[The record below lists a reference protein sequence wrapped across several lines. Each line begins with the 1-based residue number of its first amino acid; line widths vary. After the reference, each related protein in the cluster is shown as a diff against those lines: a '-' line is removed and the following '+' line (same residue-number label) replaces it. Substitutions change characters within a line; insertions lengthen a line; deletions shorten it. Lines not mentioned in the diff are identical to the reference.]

1 MADSSPPT
9 AALPDSP
16 AALGRLVARER
27 VRAME
32 SLASLI
38 AHEIRSSVLGVTSAA
53 QLLRYALPQDPVAE
67 KSLGRIL
74 QESERLSTLH
84 EALSEYATEVP
95 PRSAPIDPDGL
106 WDTVLANMRGALEAN
121 SVSLIHVASPAP
133 AVCLVDEEQMTRAL
147 ERIIH
152 HAIAR
157 GQTGSQLRI
166 ESSVE
171 SGAAWRSE
179 ISVASAARV
188 SPKPGGGDFERPT
201 FLIALANRTLVAHG
215 GEVVDHSGEDAS
227 MIVTV
232 RLPLSSSIE

>member
-1 MADSSPPT
+1 MSDSSTPIV
-9 AALPDSP
+9 AMPDSP

-38 AHEIRSSVLGVTSAA
+38 AHEIRSTVLSVTSAA

-74 QESERLSTLH
+74 QESERLSSLH

-95 PRSAPIDPDGL
+95 PRFAAIDPDGL
-106 WDTVLANMRGALEAN
+106 WRTVLANMRGALEAN
-121 SVSLIHVASPAP
+121 SVSVTHGASPAP
-133 AVCLVDEEQMTRAL
+133 AVCLIDEEQMSRAF

-152 HAIAR
+152 LAIAR
-157 GQTGSQLRI
+157 GQSGSRLQI
-166 ESSVE
+166 VSSVE
-171 SGAAWRSE
+171 AGSAWRCVV
-179 ISVASAARV
+179 SVAS
-188 SPKPGGGDFERPT
+188 SPRSSSKHGSGDFERPT
-201 FLIALANRTLVAHG
+201 FLAALANRTLVAHG
-215 GEVVDHSGEDAS
+215 GEVLTPSEEDAS
-227 MIVTV
+227 LIVTI

>member
-1 MADSSPPT
+1 MADSSTPT
-9 AALPDSP
+9 VILPDSP

-74 QESERLSTLH
+74 QESERLSSLH

-95 PRSAPIDPDGL
+95 PRFASTDPDGL
-106 WDTVLANMRGALEAN
+106 WDTVLAGMRGALEAN
-121 SVSLIHVASPAP
+121 SVSLTLVASPTP
-133 AVCLVDEEQMTRAL
+133 AVCLVDEEQMTRAF

-157 GQTGSQLRI
+157 GQAGSQLRI
-166 ESSVE
+166 VSSVE
-171 SGAAWRSE
+171 SGAAWHSA
-179 ISVASAARV
+179 ISVVSAPRAT
-188 SPKPGGGDFERPT
+188 PKPGSGDFERPT
-201 FLIALANRTLVAHG
+201 FLTALANRTLVAHG

-232 RLPLSSSIE
+232 RLPLSSSGE

>member
-1 MADSSPPT
+1 MSDSSTPT
-9 AALPDSP
+9 GAMPDSP

-38 AHEIRSSVLGVTSAA
+38 AHEIRSTVLGVTSAA

-74 QESERLSTLH
+74 QESERLSSLH

-95 PRSAPIDPDGL
+95 PRFAPLNPDGL
-106 WDTVLANMRGALEAN
+106 WRSVLTNMRGALEAN
-121 SVSLIHVASPAP
+121 SVSIAHVASPVP
-133 AVCLVDEEQMTRAL
+133 TVCLVDEDQMIRAF

-157 GQTGSQLRI
+157 GQAGSQFRI
-166 ESSVE
+166 VSAVE
-171 SGAAWRSE
+171 GAAWRSTV
-179 ISVASAARV
+179 SVS
-188 SPKPGGGDFERPT
+188 SPTRPNSKSTGGDSERPT
-201 FLIALANRTLVAHG
+201 FLAALANRTLVAHG
-215 GEVVDHSGEDAS
+215 GEVVDHSGEDPS
-227 MIVTV
+227 LIVTV
-232 RLPLSSSIE
+232 RLPIPSTIE

>member
-1 MADSSPPT
+1 MTDASPPT
-9 AALPDSP
+9 IARPDSP

-38 AHEIRSSVLGVTSAA
+38 AHEIRSAVLGVTSAA

-74 QESERLSTLH
+74 LESERLSSLH

-95 PRSAPIDPDGL
+95 PRFAPMDPDGL
-106 WDTVLANMRGALEAN
+106 WRTVLANMRGALEAN
-121 SVSLIHVASPAP
+121 SVSVEHDESPSP
-133 AVCLVDEEQMTRAL
+133 AVCLVDEEQMSRAF

-157 GQTGSQLRI
+157 GQSGAELQI
-166 ESSVE
+166 VSSVTAG
-171 SGAAWRSE
+171 GAGR
-179 ISVASAARV
+179 
-188 SPKPGGGDFERPT
+188 T
-201 FLIALANRTLVAHG
+201 TIAVG
-215 GEVVDHSGEDAS
+215 
-227 MIVTV
+227 
-232 RLPLSSSIE
+232 SSSGPGRRTS

>member
-1 MADSSPPT
+1 MSDSPT
-9 AALPDSP
+9 PTGALPDSP

-38 AHEIRSSVLGVTSAA
+38 AHEIRSTVLGVTSAA

-74 QESERLSTLH
+74 QESERLSSLH

-95 PRSAPIDPDGL
+95 PRFAPSDPDDL
-106 WDTVLANMRGALEAN
+106 WQTVLANMRGALEAN
-121 SVSLIHVASPAP
+121 SVSITHVASTAP
-133 AVCLVDEEQMTRAL
+133 AICLVDEEQMTRAF
-147 ERIIH
+147 ERIVH

-157 GQTGSQLRI
+157 GQTGSQLAI
-166 ESSVE
+166 ASAVE
-171 SGAAWRSE
+171 AGAVWRSV
-179 ISVASAARV
+179 ISLV
-188 SPKPGGGDFERPT
+188 SSRSSSRSQSGDFERPT
-201 FLIALANRTLVAHG
+201 FLAALANRTFVAHG
-215 GEVVDHSGEDAS
+215 GEVVDHSGDGATLL
-227 MIVTV
+227 VTV